1 MQLDK
6 ISQMNRKIWKTFRIS
21 QSWGDTAFNRILIFI
36 LYKFLRKR
44 YGCSVIEFAFFLKIL
59 REKEIH
65 DDLNIFSNE
74 QNPTSL

>member
-6 ISQMNRKIWKTFRIS
+6 ISQVNRKILKTFRIS

-36 LYKFLRKR
+36 LYQFLRKR
-44 YGCSVIEFAFFLKIL
+44 DGCSVIEFALLKIL